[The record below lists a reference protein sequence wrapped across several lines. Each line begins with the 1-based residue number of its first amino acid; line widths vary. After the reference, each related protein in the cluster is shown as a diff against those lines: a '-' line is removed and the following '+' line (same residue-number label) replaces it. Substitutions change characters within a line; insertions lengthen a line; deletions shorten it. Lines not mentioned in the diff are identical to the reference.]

1 MSTVTAAPIAASP
14 ALNPSALPPCPIGWY
29 CLMPSAALKPGAVAT
44 THFAGH
50 EAVVFRSAAGKVAAL
65 HAHCP
70 HMGAHMGHGGTVD
83 GESLRCP
90 FHGFRFDT
98 TGECVATP
106 YGTLPSPKCIVPSW
120 PVHETNG
127 FIFAYHHPRGD
138 ASGWTIPDLD
148 QAGHTPL
155 ATRSWILNSHPQEV
169 SENSVDIGH
178 FAEVHGY
185 KGFETVE
192 PMAADGAHLRAKYA
206 FLRPATLFRGSG
218 GSMRVEIDVDVYG
231 LGYSVVHVGLPRYG
245 VTTRHFVLPTP
256 RGDGSIELRIGLTVK
271 AGERAGT
278 VHPLVALLPRPI
290 AARLFARA
298 AFHGYTK
305 DISDDFRVWNH
316 KRYVETPLLA
326 RGDGP
331 IMKYRRWAQQFYG

>member
-1 MSTVTAAPIAASP
+1 MSTLVTATKPAATSDGP
-14 ALNPSALPPCPIGWY
+14 RALPPHPAGWY
-29 CLMPSAALKPGAVAT
+29 CLMPSSSLKRGVVAQT
-44 THFAGH
+44 NFVGH
-50 EAVVFRSAAGKVAAL
+50 EAVVFRADSGRVAAL

-70 HMGAHMGHGGTVD
+70 HMGAHMGHGGTVEGD
-83 GESLRCP
+83 SLRCP
-90 FHGFRFDT
+90 FHGFRFDL

-127 FIFAYHHPRGD
+127 FIFAYHHPHGTPPD
-138 ASGWTIPDLD
+138 WTIPNLD
-148 QAGHTPL
+148 GTGHTRL

-178 FAEVHGY
+178 FAEVHAY
-185 KGFETVE
+185 KGFETME
-192 PMAADGAHLRAKYA
+192 PMEADGPHLRAKYA

-218 GSMRVEIDVDVYG
+218 GSMRVEIDVDVFG
-231 LGYSVVHVGLPRYG
+231 LGYSVVHVRLPRYG

-256 RGDGSIELRIGLTVK
+256 QGDGRIELRIGLTAS
-271 AGERAGT
+271 AGERASA

-316 KRYVETPLLA
+316 KKYVETPLLA

-331 IMKYRRWAQQFYG
+331 IMKYRRWAQQFY